1 VKRRVRVFHDGRR
14 FERVEDEDLYERVEE
29 EEEVV
34 SGDEEVVGEEE
45 EVVTEDEEVVGRPRG
60 DPVAEYL
67 YGLSD
72 ALPTSLGEWSV
83 PWLLGELRRAERL
96 GDQKRARRAA
106 RLIYAF
112 CPAKPSMCPMYSLT
126 LKCPYGIE
134 KRCRGFARAEE
145 RRVEKPR
152 RWRRWYQQ

>member
-1 VKRRVRVFHDGRR
+1 MRR

-34 SGDEEVVGEEE
+34 S
-45 EVVTEDEEVVGRPRG
+45 EDEEVVGRPRG

-145 RRVEKPR
+145 RRTEKPR